1 MTTYKKI
8 SALVLENAFTELQ
21 IRAYRVNELRNKQKL
36 VNVSIVALSNKKKIS
51 VQVEN
56 LERLL
61 DSFNNMMD
69 TIENEIYKVDYI
81 RSHLDSLLHEAE
93 RCEVEITNALIELT
107 LSVD

>member
-36 VNVSIVALSNKKKIS
+36 VNVSIVAITNKKKIS

-69 TIENEIYKVDYI
+69 TRKII
-81 RSHLDSLLHEAE
+81 
-93 RCEVEITNALIELT
+93 IELNGQQYQQKVT
-107 LSVD
+107 FSRK

>member
-21 IRAYRVNELRNKQKL
+21 IRACRVTELRKKHKL
-36 VNVSIVALSNKKKIS
+36 VNVSIVALSNKKTKS
-51 VQVEN
+51 AQVGN

-61 DSFNNMMD
+61 DSFNDMMD
-69 TIENEIYKVDYI
+69 AIEKEIYKVDYI

-93 RCEVEITNALIELT
+93 CCEVEISNALVELT